1 MKKFSRWACLC
12 GSILLVS
19 CASVPPPKTVSS
31 LDLARFMG
39 DWYVISYMPWF
50 AERGNVNTMD
60 IYSARPDGGIDVTYA
75 FRKGKLDAPRQEWKA
90 KAKVFNKETN
100 AHWKIQ
106 FLWPFS
112 ADFLV
117 LDVASDY
124 RYAVVGEPT
133 RKLVWIMSRKPTM
146 AAGDY
151 EAIVSRL
158 RAQGYDIDRLE
169 RVLQPAGPG
178 K

>member
-1 MKKFSRWACLC
+1 MT
-12 GSILLVS
+12 
-19 CASVPPPKTVSS
+19 PPKTVDS
-31 LDLARFMG
+31 LDLGRFMG
-39 DWYVISYMPWF
+39 DWYVISYIPWF

-60 IYSARPDGGIDVTYA
+60 IYSARPDGKVDVTYA
-75 FRKGKLDAPRQEWKA
+75 FRKGSLDAPRQEWKA
-90 KAKVFNKETN
+90 KAWVLNKETN

-117 LDVASDY
+117 LDVAPDY

-146 AAGDY
+146 DGSDY
-151 EAIVSRL
+151 DAIVSRL
-158 RAQGYDIDRLE
+158 QAQGYDVDRLE
-169 RVLQPAGPG
+169 RVQQPTGPEALR
-178 K
+178 